1 MHSQRHAT
9 ARAPAILAKRPPRE
23 HRTHMTILLWLA
35 VAALILV
42 GLAGTILPALPGA
55 VFVFA
60 GIALGA
66 WIDDFTRVPLWLVV
80 VCAVLTVLAWMV
92 DYVAAAAGAKR
103 AGASRLALVGAMIGT
118 VAGVFTG
125 FVGLLFLPL
134 VGAAL
139 GEYVAQRDALVAGKV
154 GVATWLGLLIGTAV
168 KVAIAFAMVGAFL
181 VALVL

>member
-1 MHSQRHAT
+1 
-9 ARAPAILAKRPPRE
+9 
-23 HRTHMTILLWLA
+23 MTILLWLIA
-35 VAALILV
+35 AALILI

-66 WIDDFTRVPLWLVV
+66 WIDDFAHVPVWLVV
-80 VCAVLTVLAWMV
+80 VCAVLTVIAWAV
-92 DYVAAAAGAKR
+92 DYFAAAAGAKR
-103 AGASRLALVGAMIGT
+103 AGASRLAIIGAMIGT

-134 VGAAL
+134 VGAAI
-139 GEYVAQRDALVAGKV
+139 GEYVAQRDALNAGKV
-154 GVATWLGLLIGTAV
+154 GVATWLGLLIGTAL

>member
-1 MHSQRHAT
+1 MHGERRAT
-9 ARAPAILAKRPPRE
+9 ALDRLLSPALTRE
-23 HRTHMTILLWLA
+23 HRTSMTILLWLGA
-35 VAALILV
+35 AALIV
-42 GLAGTILPALPGA
+42 IGLAGTILPALPGA
-55 VFVFA
+55 IFVFA

-66 WIDDFTRVPLWLVV
+66 WIDDFARVPVWLVV
-80 VCAVLTVLAWMV
+80 VCAVLTALAWAV
-92 DYVAAAAGAKR
+92 DYIAAAAGAKR

-139 GEYVAQRDALVAGKV
+139 GEYIAQRDALIAGKV
-154 GVATWLGLLIGTAV
+154 GVATWLGLLVGTAV

-181 VALVL
+181 LALVL

>member
-1 MHSQRHAT
+1 
-9 ARAPAILAKRPPRE
+9 
-23 HRTHMTILLWLA
+23 MTILLWLA

-66 WIDDFTRVPLWLVV
+66 WI
-80 VCAVLTVLAWMV
+80 V

-181 VALVL
+181 FALAV

>member
-1 MHSQRHAT
+1 MHGKQRAM
-9 ARAPAILAKRPPRE
+9 ALDQLSLPAPTRKHHTL
-23 HRTHMTILLWLA
+23 MTILLWLA
-35 VAALILV
+35 AAALILI
-42 GLAGTILPALPGA
+42 GLAGTILPALPGV

-66 WIDDFTRVPLWLVV
+66 WIDDFAHVPVWLVV
-80 VCAVLTVLAWMV
+80 VCAVLTVIAWAV
-92 DYVAAAAGAKR
+92 DYFAAAAGAKR
-103 AGASRLALVGAMIGT
+103 AGASRLAIVGAMIGT

-139 GEYVAQRDALVAGKV
+139 GEYVAQRDALIAGKV

-181 VALVL
+181 LALAL